1 MLCGM
6 TQRFILPLLC
16 GAAGL
21 LMLAC
26 TPSNDL
32 PLMTANNPQTSGEG
46 ETLFQQAKQAE
57 ASGHIKRAI
66 KHYDHSASYFPFS
79 PVAAQAR
86 FRQAQLL
93 EQTDNNVDAF
103 DAYQKFLVRFQASN
117 LYSTALASQAKI
129 AHAAADGSI
138 KNNFLGL
145 RSRIATDKIVEML
158 GQVRDN
164 APQTTTAAH
173 AQFTIGQ
180 IYQDEH
186 NIAKSIAAYRQ
197 IVRDQP
203 DSREAPEALFRVGI
217 VLTED
222 ANRGNRNQA
231 TLDLA
236 REAFNDYL
244 TQYPAHARNAEA
256 RQLLANL
263 GSRELQGSFNIAE
276 YYYKIHQFASAKV
289 YYHDVLKRAPSGRLH
304 DASSARLKEL
314 GD

>member
-6 TQRFILPLLC
+6 TQRFFLPLLS

-26 TPSNDL
+26 TPSTDL
-32 PLMTANNPQTSGEG
+32 PLMTANNPQTTGEG
-46 ETLFQQAKQAE
+46 ESLFQQGKEAE
-57 ASGHIKRAI
+57 ATGHIKRAI
-66 KHYDHSASYFPFS
+66 KRYDQAASNFPFS
-79 PVAAQAR
+79 PSAPQAR

-93 EQTDNNVDAF
+93 EQTNQGVDAF

-117 LYSTALASQAKI
+117 LYSAALASQAKI

-138 KNNFLGL
+138 ERNFLGIH
-145 RSRIATDKIVEML
+145 SRLATDKIVEML

-164 APQTTTAAH
+164 APQTATAAR
-173 AQFTIGQ
+173 AQFTIGR

-186 NIAKSIAAYRQ
+186 NVAKSIAAYRQ
-197 IVRDQP
+197 LVRDQP
-203 DSREAPEALFRVGI
+203 GSREAPEALFGVGV

-244 TQYPAHARNAEA
+244 TQYPTHHRNVEAH
-256 RQLLANL
+256 QLLANL

-276 YYYKIHQFASAKV
+276 YYYKTGQFASAKV
-289 YYHDVLKRAPSGRLH
+289 YYHDVLKRVPSGPLH
-304 DASSARLKEL
+304 DASLARIKEL
-314 GD
+314 GE